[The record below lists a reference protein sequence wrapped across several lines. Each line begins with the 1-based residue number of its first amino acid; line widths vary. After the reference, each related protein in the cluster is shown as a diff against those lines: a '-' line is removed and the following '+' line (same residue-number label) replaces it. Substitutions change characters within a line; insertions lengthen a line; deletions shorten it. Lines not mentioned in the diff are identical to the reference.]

1 MKECS
6 KCRHCYDD
14 SYNFCPNDDSPLIG
28 TLSSNVVISGRY
40 ILDQRLGKGGM
51 GIVYR
56 AKHKFL
62 KSLHAIKVILP
73 SIVEDDDELVVRFKQ
88 EAILAA
94 SINHPNVIRVTDFG
108 VEDEIMPYLVMEF
121 VDGTALSNF
130 LVPNQPLSVTKAFEL
145 FQPIALGVAEAHSK
159 GIVHR
164 DLKPQNIMVQNG
176 LPLRKAVKVLD
187 FGLAKIKT
195 ADSFGSLIQAKTTS
209 FIGSPP
215 YMSPEQWENDQVDH
229 RTDIYGL
236 GIILFQM
243 LTGNLPFQAESIP
256 SVMYQHFTALP
267 PSFASLGIAISPSVE
282 AVVNK
287 ALEKDRAARY
297 NSVEEMYRDFEKAR
311 AQSASSS
318 SLSIETAYLNPSAHS
333 LSANIESPTI
343 ADGKTAPLTQTQR
356 DRLFTYFDS
365 KTKTNLLADEQL
377 AQEFLQAQDR
387 AEEAQAQASQADKLV
402 QELADAQKV
411 AENAQQKALEA
422 KQRIEAEVRQRVEAE
437 MENKMAV
444 EQQNRQKAEAERL
457 AKEAE
462 ARKQAEERANY
473 LAQAALEAQ
482 QVAEKERQKAEKE
495 VHQRELAESVRRR
508 SEIAA
513 AQLTEQVADAKKKY
527 EEAKQLAQYEAGLRQ
542 AAEAKRQ
549 KIETE
554 LHAIAESETERRRL
568 AEAKAQKQ
576 IQEQASRFEQEAQA
590 AQQQVDEARRLAE
603 FEVKKRE
610 EAEAAKLRAEEE
622 ARRLA
627 DEILQVH
634 RHLEEIKIH
643 TSKTSDHQIHTSKST
658 DDHTLSLQDF
668 HRSQSS
674 RELNIAPK
682 DSLSGNQ
689 ATSQSGM
696 SDANLKKQTV
706 PLFQAEFNTPKDTTQ
721 IHQQSNENI
730 GGLINTSPIKKRKSS
745 MPLMIA
751 GALAVFFVVA
761 FGGVGAYYFA
771 TRQPAKS
778 EVSNVNKKIELPN
791 NNSSATPILET
802 KDKMVLIEG
811 GTFQMGRSD
820 VSVDDPVWGSQYPA
834 HTVSVKSFYI
844 DKTEVSNAEYA
855 EFIQAEKHAAPS
867 NWNNGKPPEGEEKF
881 PVTNVSL
888 DDAKAYAAWISSR
901 EKRNCQVPTEEE
913 WEFAARN
920 GAKSTTYPWGD
931 DWVVDKAILAS
942 DNKKASE
949 VGTSLD
955 ETLNGVK
962 DMLGNVI
969 EWTSSKYTPY
979 PNSLKELKNK
989 DSAYFVIR
997 GSSWGESKNR
1007 LKDSKLMLT
1016 RRQSVEAETQNPF
1029 LGFRLVCQP

>member
-6 KCRHCYDD
+6 ICRHCYDD
-14 SYNFCPNDDSPLIG
+14 SYNFCPQDDKPLVT
-28 TLSSNVVISGRY
+28 TLSSNVIISGRY
-40 ILDQRLGKGGM
+40 ILELRLGKGGM
-51 GIVYR
+51 GIVYK

-62 KSLHAIKVILP
+62 KSSHAIKVILP
-73 SIVEDDDELVVRFKQ
+73 SIVEDDDELLVRFKQ

-108 VEDEIMPYLVMEF
+108 VEDETMPYLVMEF
-121 VDGTALSNF
+121 VDGIPLSNF
-130 LVPNQPLSVTKAFEL
+130 LVPDQKLPVAKAFEL

-164 DLKPQNIMVQNG
+164 DLKPQNIMVQKG
-176 LPLRKAVKVLD
+176 LPLKKAVKVLD

-267 PSFASLGIAISPSVE
+267 PSFASLGVSASANVE

-297 NSVEEMYRDFEKAR
+297 NSVEDMYRDFEKAYL
-311 AQSASSS
+311 QSKNSASFSV
-318 SLSIETAYLNPSAHS
+318 ETAYLNPSAQS
-333 LSANIESPTI
+333 LSANIADASL

-356 DRLFTYFDS
+356 DRLFTYFDA

-387 AEEAQAQASQADKLV
+387 AEVAKAQASQADKLV

-411 AENAQQKALEA
+411 AENAQQKAVEA

-444 EQQNRQKAEAERL
+444 AQQNRQKAEAERL

-462 ARKQAEERANY
+462 ARKEAEERANY

-482 QVAEKERQKAEKE
+482 QIAEKERQKAEKE

-527 EEAKQLAQYEAGLRQ
+527 EEAKQQAQYEAGLRQ
-542 AAEAKRQ
+542 AAETKRQ

-554 LHAIAESETERRRL
+554 LQAIAQSETERRRL
-568 AEAKAQKQ
+568 AEAKAQQQ

-590 AQQQVDEARRLAE
+590 AQLQVDEARRLAE

-643 TSKTSDHQIHTSKST
+643 TSKSTSDHHIHTSKST
-658 DDHTLSLQDF
+658 DDQTLNLQDY
-668 HRSQSS
+668 HRSQSNQKIDVS
-674 RELNIAPK
+674 PK
-682 DSLSGNQ
+682 DLLSGNQ
-689 ATSQSGM
+689 AISSSGI
-696 SDANLKKQTV
+696 SDDNLKNQTV
-706 PLFQAEFNTPKDTTQ
+706 PLFQADFNTPKDTTQ
-721 IHQQSNENI
+721 IHHQSNENI
-730 GGLINTSPIKKRKSS
+730 GGLINTSPIAKRKLSVP
-745 MPLMIA
+745 MMIA
-751 GALAVFFVVA
+751 GALATFFVVA

-771 TRQPAKS
+771 TRQPAKI
-778 EVSNVNKKIELPN
+778 EVSNVNKKITEPTETP
-791 NNSSATPILET
+791 ATSDTET
-802 KDKMVLIEG
+802 KNKMVLIQG
-811 GTFQMGRSD
+811 GSFQMGRSD
-820 VSVDDPVWGSQYPA
+820 VPKNDLLWGDQYPA
-834 HTVSVKSFYI
+834 HSVPVNSFYI
-844 DKTEVSNAEYA
+844 YKTEVSNAEYA
-855 EFIQAEKHAAPS
+855 EFVQAKNYPAPS
-867 NWNNGKPPEGEEKF
+867 RWNNNKPPDGQEKL

-888 DDAKAYAAWISSR
+888 DDARAYAAWIADR
-901 EKRNCQVPTEEE
+901 DKKICRLPTEEE

-920 GAKSTTYPWGD
+920 GTQQNSFPWGN
-931 DWVVDKAILAS
+931 DWKSDLANLAT
-942 DNKKASE
+942 DKASE
-949 VGTSLD
+949 VGTSSD
-955 ETLNGVK
+955 ETLTGGIK
-962 DMLGNVI
+962 DMLGNVV
-969 EWTSSKYTPY
+969 EWTSSKYALY
-979 PNSLKELKNK
+979 PGHPGKLADSGEL
-989 DSAYFVIR
+989 FVAR
-997 GSSWGESKNR
+997 GSSWSEQEDR
-1007 LKDSKLMLT
+1007 LKNAQWLLT
-1016 RRQSVEAETQNPF
+1016 RRQSTPSETKSPF

>member
-14 SYNFCPNDDSPLIG
+14 SYNFCPHDDSPLVG

-159 GIVHR
+159 GIIHR
-164 DLKPQNIMVQNG
+164 DLKPQNIMVEKG

-267 PSFASLGIAISPSVE
+267 PSFASLGIAVSPSVE

-311 AQSASSS
+311 AQSESSS
-318 SLSIETAYLNPSAHS
+318 SLSVETAYLNPSAHS

-387 AEEAQAQASQADKLV
+387 AEEAKAQASQADKLV

-590 AQQQVDEARRLAE
+590 AQLQVDEARRLAE

-658 DDHTLSLQDF
+658 DDQTLNLQDF
-668 HRSQSS
+668 HRSQSNQKINVS
-674 RELNIAPK
+674 PK

-689 ATSQSGM
+689 AISQSAM
-696 SDANLKKQTV
+696 SDANLKNQTV
-706 PLFQAEFNTPKDTTQ
+706 PLFQADFNTPKDTTQ

-771 TRQPAKS
+771 TKKP
-778 EVSNVNKKIELPN
+778 EVANVNKKTAEPKETPVKTIEEAKNEL
-791 NNSSATPILET
+791 
-802 KDKMVLIEG
+802 VLIQG
-811 GTFQMGRSD
+811 GSFQMGRTD
-820 VSVDDPVWGSQYPA
+820 VPKNDLLWGDQYPA
-834 HTVSVKSFYI
+834 HTVPVNSFYI
-844 DKTEVSNAEYA
+844 NTTEVSNAEYA
-855 EFIQAEKHAAPS
+855 EFVKAEKYKIPS
-867 NWNNGKPPEGEEKF
+867 FWNNNKPPDGQEKF
-881 PVTNVSL
+881 PVTMVSL
-888 DDAKAYAAWISSR
+888 ADAQAFAKWFSKQNNKICR
-901 EKRNCQVPTEEE
+901 LPTEDE

-920 GAKSTTYPWGD
+920 GAKSTTFPWGN
-931 DWVVDKAILAS
+931 DWRKDSANLATGKAT
-942 DNKKASE
+942 E

-955 ETLNGVK
+955 QTSDKVK
-962 DMLGNVI
+962 DMLGNVF
-969 EWTSSKYTPY
+969 EWTSSKYSLY
-979 PNSLKELKNK
+979 PGHPGKIDNK
-989 DSAYFVIR
+989 DELFVAR
-997 GSSWGESKNR
+997 GSSWSEQEDR
-1007 LKDSKLMLT
+1007 LKDNQWLLT
-1016 RRQSVEAETQNPF
+1016 RRQSTPAETKSAT

>member
-6 KCRHCYDD
+6 ICRNCYDD
-14 SYNFCPNDDSPLIG
+14 SYNFCPHDDKPLVS
-28 TLSSNVVISGRY
+28 TLSTNIIISGRY
-40 ILDQRLGKGGM
+40 ILEQRLGKGGM
-51 GIVYR
+51 GIVYK

-62 KSLHAIKVILP
+62 KSLHAIKLILP
-73 SIVEDDDELVVRFKQ
+73 SIVEDDDELLIRFKQ

-121 VDGTALSNF
+121 VDGIPLSNF
-130 LVPNQPLSVTKAFEL
+130 LVPNQQLTTSKAFEL

-164 DLKPQNIMVQNG
+164 DLKPQNIMVEKG

-236 GIILFQM
+236 GIILYQM

-267 PSFASLGIAISPSVE
+267 PAFASLGIAVSPKIE
-282 AVVNK
+282 AVVSK

-297 NSVEEMYRDFEKAR
+297 NSVEEMYRDFEKALR
-311 AQSASSS
+311 ESESSA
-318 SLSIETAYLNPSAHS
+318 SLSIETAYLQPLAQS
-333 LSANIESPTI
+333 LSQNIKDDSASI
-343 ADGKTAPLTQTQR
+343 ADGQTAPLTQTQR

-365 KTKTNLLADEQL
+365 KTKANLLADEQL

-387 AEEAQAQASQADKLV
+387 AEVAKAQVSQADKLV

-422 KQRIEAEVRQRVEAE
+422 KQRIEAEVRQRIEAE
-437 MENKMAV
+437 MENKLAV

-462 ARKQAEERANY
+462 ARKEAEERANY

-508 SEIAA
+508 SEVAA

-527 EEAKQLAQYEAGLRQ
+527 EEAKQQAQYEAGLRQ

-549 KIETE
+549 KIEIE
-554 LHAIAESETERRRL
+554 LHAIAESEVERRRL
-568 AEAKAQKQ
+568 AEAEAQKQ
-576 IQEQASRFEQEAQA
+576 IQEQASRFEQEALA
-590 AQQQVDEARRLAE
+590 AQLQVDEARRLAE

-610 EAEAAKLRAEEE
+610 EAEAAKLRAEAE

-643 TSKTSDHQIHTSKST
+643 TSKTTHDQIHTSKST
-658 DDHTLSLQDF
+658 ADQTLNLQDF

-674 RELNIAPK
+674 REINIAPN
-682 DSLSGNQ
+682 DSLSGNK
-689 ATSQSGM
+689 AISNPGM
-696 SDANLKKQTV
+696 SDANLKNQTI
-706 PLFQAEFNTPKDTTQ
+706 PLFQADFNTPKDTTQ

-730 GGLINTSPIKKRKSS
+730 GGLIHTSPIKKRKNS

-751 GALAVFFVVA
+751 GALVAFFVVA

-771 TRQPAKS
+771 TRHS
-778 EVSNVNKKIELPN
+778 EVANVNKTAEPTETPVKTIEEAKNEL
-791 NNSSATPILET
+791 
-802 KDKMVLIEG
+802 VLIQG
-811 GTFQMGRSD
+811 GSFKMGRDD
-820 VSVDDPVWGSQYPA
+820 VPLKDPTWRDAYPA
-834 HTVSVKSFYI
+834 HLVTVDSFYMN
-844 DKTEVSNAEYA
+844 KTEVSNAEYA
-855 EFIQAEKHAAPS
+855 QFVNEKKYQAPR
-867 NWNNGKPPEGEEKF
+867 NWKNNKPPEGEEKF
-881 PVTNVSL
+881 PVTWVSL
-888 DDAKAYAAWISSR
+888 TDSKAYADWFSKR
-901 EKRNCQVPTEEE
+901 ENKLCSIPTEPQ

-920 GAKSTTYPWGD
+920 GAQQTTYPWGN
-931 DWVVDKAILAS
+931 DWNRALTNVATAS
-942 DNKKASE
+942 AAD
-949 VGTSLD
+949 VGTTSD
-955 ETLNGVK
+955 TNKIGGIK
-962 DMLGNVI
+962 DLFGNVN
-969 EWTSSKYTPY
+969 EWTSTEYALY
-979 PNSLKELKNK
+979 PGFPKERADNQE
-989 DSAYFVIR
+989 YYVFR
-997 GSSWGESKNR
+997 GSSWAELLNR
-1007 LKDSKLMLT
+1007 LEDSKWMLT
-1016 RRQSVEAETQNPF
+1016 RRQAVKADFQFPS